1 MNNRKLINMSVINA
15 GPVLNDEL
23 RSKLSLQFTHREI
36 QEAMW
41 SIPDGKAPG
50 LDGYN
55 SKFYKEAWSIVGKD
69 VVAAIQSFFRN
80 GKLLQAWSNT
90 AVTLVPK
97 VSCPTTPGD
106 FRPIACC
113 HTIYKCIFKLV
124 CSRLAT
130 ILRHL
135 ISPNQR
141 AFVSRRSIIRNI
153 LLCQDFIRHY
163 SRKHCSPSC
172 LIKADLRKAYD
183 TIEWHFIK
191 DMLIALGGNHFVKII
206 TTCLTSTTF
215 SPRGEWIPLKFLKA
229 KRGL

>member
-1 MNNRKLINMSVINA
+1 
-15 GPVLNDEL
+15 
-23 RSKLSLQFTHREI
+23 
-36 QEAMW
+36 MW
-41 SIPDGKAPG
+41 SIPDGRALG

-90 AVTLVPK
+90 VVTLVPK

-113 HTIYKCIFKLV
+113 HTIYNVFPNWF

-130 ILRHL
+130 ILHHL

-141 AFVSRRSIIRNI
+141 AFVSRRSIIHNI
-153 LLCQDFIRHY
+153 LLCQD
-163 SRKHCSPSC
+163 
-172 LIKADLRKAYD
+172 
-183 TIEWHFIK
+183 
-191 DMLIALGGNHFVKII
+191 II
-206 TTCLTSTTF
+206 LS
-215 SPRGEWIPLKFLKA
+215 LL
-229 KRGL
+229 